1 MRTSSSRPHSQKSSL
16 RAAASRYLRSL
27 QMESLEGRALLASVT
42 LTAIADA
49 TLYQDSNG
57 RLANGA
63 GDTMVVGRPGAGNDL
78 RRGILR
84 FDVSSA
90 VPANAQIDS
99 VSLQVTQLNSSSS
112 AQDLQLR
119 RVLQPWTEGTLNAGA
134 DFETGISENPLLP
147 TGSVTWRFTS
157 YRTTSWL
164 RQGGLFED
172 NFSDEQTIRQPG
184 AYTFSSAQMANDVRA
199 WRGSPNSQYGWMIL
213 PSDETASTDTP
224 WFATREAA
232 DTESRPKLTI
242 EYSVV
247 TNHPP
252 VAQKSLDDQFLFTDQ
267 PFSYTVPADTFL
279 DTDPNQTL
287 NYSASRP
294 DFSALPDWL
303 LFDPRTRSF
312 SGTPTAADAERIQVR
327 VTASDT
333 GVPVLNASADFT
345 LDVLLAGAPW
355 TNIKQVGDVDG
366 DGLVVPLDALLI
378 INELNFPT
386 FIDPQTGA
394 LPAITNTLRPPPFLD
409 VDGDNFCVP
418 VDALIVI
425 NILNQSSSGEGEE
438 ALAYPAH
445 ADWLDLLAADQ
456 ATSPRS
462 RSRWLS
468 SR

>member
-1 MRTSSSRPHSQKSSL
+1 
-16 RAAASRYLRSL
+16 
-27 QMESLEGRALLASVT
+27 MESLEGRALLASVT
-42 LTAIADA
+42 LTPVADA
-49 TLYQDSNG
+49 TLYQDTAG

-63 GDTMVVGRPGAGNDL
+63 GDRMIVGRPGAGTDL

-90 VPANAQIDS
+90 IPANAQIDS
-99 VSLQVTQLNSSSS
+99 VTLQLTQLNSSSS

-119 RVLQPWTEGTLNAGA
+119 RVLQPWTEGTLNAGE
-134 DFETGISENPLLP
+134 DFEAGLAENPLLP

-172 NFSDEQTIRQPG
+172 NPSDEQTIRQPG
-184 AYTFSSAQMANDVRA
+184 AYTFSSVQMANDVRA
-199 WRGSPNSQYGWMIL
+199 WRSSPGSQYGWVIL

-232 DTESRPKLTI
+232 DVESHPQLTI

-252 VAQKSLDDQFLFTDQ
+252 TVQNSLSDQFLFTEQ

-279 DTDPNQTL
+279 ETDPNQTL
-287 NYSASRP
+287 NYSASRQ

-303 LFDPRTRSF
+303 LFNPLTRTF

-355 TNIKQVGDVDG
+355 SNIKMVGDVDG
-366 DGLVVPLDALLI
+366 DGIVVPLDALLV

-386 FIDPQTGA
+386 LINPQTGA
-394 LPAITNTLRPPPFLD
+394 LPAISNTLRPPPFLD

-418 VDALIVI
+418 IDALIVI
-425 NILNQSSSGEGEE
+425 NILNQGPSGEGED
-438 ALAYPAH
+438 ALALSAH

-456 ATSPRS
+456 ATSPRN
-462 RSRWLS
+462 RSRWFGT
-468 SR
+468 R